1 MTDLVPLAVA
11 LPIVGSVV
19 ALLAGLARSETG
31 WYVAL
36 VAALAQV
43 GVAFELARRAVFE
56 GTIRYVVGGFEV
68 PYGIELVVDGLSG
81 TMVVL
86 VAVTALGVLS
96 YARTAGPR
104 SNPFYAA
111 SLLLVAGLTGMS
123 VTGDLFNLYVFLE
136 ITGLAAYVLVA
147 SDDSGR
153 SAIAALRYLLIGTV
167 GASLFL
173 LGIGYAYIGTGTLNM
188 ADIATKLAAVGYTA
202 TLVQASFAFVVVG
215 LFIKIAIFPLHTWQ
229 PEAYAS
235 APDSVSAL
243 ISALVSTVSAYAL
256 VRVVYTAFTVDFLEA
271 NPLAADLLGAAAAVS
286 IVAGSVLAV
295 AQSEVKRMLAYSSV
309 AQFGL
314 VVAAASL
321 ANETAMVGAIVHL
334 VGHAL
339 MKGSLFLG
347 AGIVATATG
356 ARTVSEYDGLVER
369 LPVGAGAFGVL
380 ALAMVGVP
388 PTLGFVGK
396 WYIALGAVE
405 TNSWALVV
413 VIVASTLLTLA
424 YFARLIERMFFREY
438 AVPAT
443 DADAISDGT
452 EVSAGKPEV
461 ATDGYDTTKDGSN
474 ATMDGSGPITDGSNP
489 ATDGGDDAPSPAD
502 VTLGMYA
509 VVVVAALLA
518 VALGAAVFEY
528 AQLIEPTVTRLLST

>member
-1 MTDLVPLAVA
+1 MSDLVPMLVA
-11 LPIVGSVV
+11 LPIVASVL
-19 ALLAGLARSETG
+19 ALLAGLVRSESG

-43 GVAFELARRAVFE
+43 GLAGELARRAFVE
-56 GTIRYVVGGFEV
+56 GTIEYVVGDFEV

-81 TMVVL
+81 TMIVL
-86 VAVTALGVLS
+86 VAVVALGVLS
-96 YARTAGPR
+96 YARAAGPR
-104 SNPFYAA
+104 SNAFYAA
-111 SLLLVAGLTGMS
+111 YLLLVAGLTGMS

-147 SDDSGR
+147 SDDGGR

-188 ADIATKLAAVGYTA
+188 ADLAEKLAEVGHTT
-202 TLVQASFAFVVVG
+202 TLVQTAFAFVVVG
-215 LFIKIAIFPLHTWQ
+215 LFIKVAIFPLHTWQ

-235 APDSVSAL
+235 APDSVSAF

-256 VRVVYTAFTVDFLEA
+256 VRIVYTVFTVDFLAA
-271 NPLAADLLGAAAAVS
+271 NPLAADLLAAAAAVS

-295 AQSEVKRMLAYSSV
+295 AQTEVKRMLAYSSV

-314 VVAAASL
+314 IVAAASL
-321 ANETAMVGAIVHL
+321 ANETAMLGAVVHL

-339 MKGSLFLG
+339 MKGSLFLA
-347 AGIVATATG
+347 AGMVATATG
-356 ARTVSEYDGLVER
+356 ARTVPEYDGLVER
-369 LPVGAGAFGVL
+369 LPLGAGAFGVL

-405 TNSWALVV
+405 TGSWSLVA

-424 YFARLIERMFFREY
+424 YFARLIERMFFRD
-438 AVPAT
+438 PAT
-443 DADAISDGT
+443 LPADEAPAS
-452 EVSAGKPEV
+452 SAGGSAPTAEGETGVV
-461 ATDGYDTTKDGSN
+461 ADGSDR
-474 ATMDGSGPITDGSNP
+474 A
-489 ATDGGDDAPSPAD
+489 AADGGDAPPTD
-502 VTLGMYA
+502 RVTLGMYA
-509 VVVVAALLA
+509 VVVAAALLS

-528 AQLIEPTVTRLLST
+528 AQLLEPTVTRLLTP